1 VIDRE
6 EVLHVA
12 GLSRLILS
20 EPEIEAMQRDLASV
34 LDHIE
39 TIGEL
44 NLSDVAPTAHVI
56 DITGALRP
64 DEPTAS
70 LPREQAL
77 ASAPAAGDEG
87 FLVPS
92 PQA

>member
-1 VIDRE
+1 MIDRE